1 MVLAQAQEIANAAS
15 KELSRAAEYGF
26 AAYCLVL
33 FFLVVIAGLFVHFW
47 VIVRPDQKQRLESL
61 KTQDECLTTFAT
73 NYAVQTQLLSQI
85 DSRLTTIGK
94 EIPALKC
101 PMLSTHQSHG
111 VPPQPPFT
119 LQPTG
124 SV

>member
-1 MVLAQAQEIANAAS
+1 MLLAQAQEIAKAAT
-15 KELSRAAEYGF
+15 KELERAAEYGF

-33 FFLVVIAGLFVHFW
+33 FFLVVIGGMLVHFW
-47 VIVRPDQKQRLESL
+47 FIVRPDQKQRLDSL

-85 DSRLTTIGK
+85 DSRLSAIGK
-94 EIPALKC
+94 ELPATKC
-101 PMLSTHQSHG
+101 RMTGPAN
-111 VPPQPPFT
+111 PQGPFT

-124 SV
+124 GA

>member
-1 MVLAQAQEIANAAS
+1 MLLAQAQEIAKAATN
-15 KELSRAAEYGF
+15 ELNRAAEYGF

-33 FFLVVIAGLFVHFW
+33 FFIVVIAGLFVHFW

-85 DSRLTTIGK
+85 DSRLSTIGK
-94 EIPALKC
+94 EIPTLKC
-101 PMLSTHQSHG
+101 HSPGTQTHN

-119 LQPTG
+119 FQPTG
-124 SV
+124 GV

>member
-1 MVLAQAQEIANAAS
+1 MLLAQAQEIAKAAS
-15 KELSRAAEYGF
+15 NELNRAAEYGF

-85 DSRLTTIGK
+85 DSRLSTIGK
-94 EIPALKC
+94 ELPGMKC
-101 PMLSTHQSHG
+101 PMTNSGNTKIL
-111 VPPQPPFT
+111 PPSPFT
-119 LQPTG
+119 FQPTG
-124 SV
+124 GA